1 MVGKCGEKGKGEL
14 LMNDVRFH
22 VYCERAIGGGEEEK
36 KKGGSKHQGINA
48 QRAERG
54 VDGDIHYTLYT
65 IM

>member
-1 MVGKCGEKGKGEL
+1 MIDK
-14 LMNDVRFH
+14 RFH
-22 VYCERAIGGGEEEK
+22 ISYEKAIGVVKEEK
-36 KKGGSKHQGINA
+36 KKGGWGEAKGINA

>member
-1 MVGKCGEKGKGEL
+1 MYIVK
-14 LMNDVRFH
+14 RR
-22 VYCERAIGGGEEEK
+22 YGGEEQK
-36 KKGGSKHQGINA
+36 KRRERGESKHQGINA